1 MSIMK
6 VLMKELSSC
15 QNVQH
20 LICIADHWKFSDGF
34 NGKYT

>member
-1 MSIMK
+1 MSIVK

-20 LICIADHWKFSDGF
+20 LIFIADYKYFIGGS